1 MTTDDIEIDP
11 RIERIVW
18 KGLGLKSV
26 RQMAEETG
34 LEPEQVYAIK
44 RELLSAVDVLTVQEK
59 RQKIL
64 IDMEKLAQDS
74 LDRAEGSSDEFFA
87 GMMNAARG
95 AMKDMLTALNQ
106 TAKGEQEAIDRLNGL
121 RVKELLSL
129 IDRTVAYTL
138 AEIATTYDVSEDELQ
153 DIFQK
158 HLKPAAQELEA

>member
-1 MTTDDIEIDP
+1 MTDTEIDP
-11 RIERIVW
+11 RIQRIVW
-18 KGLGLKSV
+18 KGLGNKTV
-26 RQMAEETG
+26 REMADETG
-34 LEPEQVYAIK
+34 LTPEEIFAVK
-44 RELLSAVDVLTVQEK
+44 RELLGAVDVLTVQEK

-64 IDMEKLAQDS
+64 IDMEKLAQDA
-74 LDRAEGSSDEFFA
+74 LDRAEDSSDEFFA

-106 TAKGEQEAIDRLNGL
+106 TAKGEQEAIERLNDL
-121 RVKELLSL
+121 RVRELLSL

-138 AEIATTYDVSEDELQ
+138 TEIAKTYDLDENELH

>member
-1 MTTDDIEIDP
+1 MTDEIDP
-11 RIERIVW
+11 RIERIIW
-18 KGLGLKSV
+18 KGLGVKSV

-34 LEPEQVYAIK
+34 LEPEQVYALK

-64 IDMEKLAQDS
+64 IDMEKLAQDA
-74 LDRAEGSSDEFFA
+74 LERAEDSSDEFFA

-106 TAKGEQEAIDRLNGL
+106 TAKGEQEAIDRLNEL
-121 RVKELLSL
+121 RVRELLGL

-138 AEIATTYDVSEDELQ
+138 SEIASTYSLNEDELQ

>member
-1 MTTDDIEIDP
+1 MTDEIETDP
-11 RIERIVW
+11 RIQRIVW
-18 KGLGLKSV
+18 KGLGNKSV
-26 RQMAEETG
+26 REMSEETG
-34 LEPEQVYAIK
+34 LTPEEIFAVK
-44 RELLSAVDVLTVQEK
+44 RELLGAVDVLTVQEK

-64 IDMEKLAQDS
+64 IDMEKLAQDA
-74 LDRAEGSSDEFFA
+74 LDRAEDSSDEFFA

-106 TAKGEQEAIDRLNGL
+106 TAKGEQEAIERLNDL
-121 RVKELLSL
+121 RVRELLGL

-138 AEIATTYDVSEDELQ
+138 TEIAKTYSLDENELQ

>member
-11 RIERIVW
+11 RIERIIW
-18 KGLGLKSV
+18 KGLGVKSV
-26 RQMAEETG
+26 RQMADETG

-74 LDRAEGSSDEFFA
+74 LERAEGSSDEFFA
-87 GMMNAARG
+87 GMMNTARG

-106 TAKGEQEAIDRLNGL
+106 TAKGEQEAIERLNDL
-121 RVKELLSL
+121 RVRELLGL

-138 AEIATTYDVSEDELQ
+138 SEIASTYDLSEDALQ

>member
-1 MTTDDIEIDP
+1 MTDDIEIDP
-11 RIERIVW
+11 RIERIIW
-18 KGLGLKSV
+18 KGLGVRTV

-34 LEPEQVYAIK
+34 LSPEQIFAIK
-44 RELLSAVDVLTVQEK
+44 REMLEAVDVLTVQEK

-64 IDMEKLAQDS
+64 VDMEKLAQDA
-74 LDRAEGSSDEFFA
+74 LDRAEDSSDEFFA

-106 TAKGEQEAIDRLNGL
+106 TAKGEQEAIERLNDL
-121 RVKELLSL
+121 RVRELLGL

-138 AEIATTYDVSEDELQ
+138 SEIASTYDLREDDLQ

>member
-1 MTTDDIEIDP
+1 MSGEVEIDP
-11 RIERIVW
+11 RIQRIVW
-18 KGLGLKSV
+18 RGLGNKSV
-26 RQMAEETG
+26 REMSEETG
-34 LEPEQVYAIK
+34 LSPEEIFAVK
-44 RELLSAVDVLTVQEK
+44 RELLGAVDVLTVQEK

-64 IDMEKLAQDS
+64 IDMEKLAQDA
-74 LDRAEGSSDEFFA
+74 LERAEDSSDEFFA

-106 TAKGEQEAIDRLNGL
+106 TAKGEQEAIERLNDL
-121 RVKELLSL
+121 RVRELLSL

-138 AEIATTYDVSEDELQ
+138 TEIAKTYDLDENDLH

>member
-1 MTTDDIEIDP
+1 MTDDIEIDP
-11 RIERIVW
+11 RIERIIW
-18 KGLGLKSV
+18 KGLGVKSV
-26 RQMAEETG
+26 RQMADDTG

-64 IDMEKLAQDS
+64 IDMEKLAQDA
-74 LDRAEGSSDEFFA
+74 LERAEDSSDEFFA

-106 TAKGEQEAIDRLNGL
+106 TAKGEQEAIERLNDL
-121 RVKELLSL
+121 RVRELLGL

-138 AEIATTYDVSEDELQ
+138 SEIATTYDVSEDELQ